1 MAKKNY
7 KVSEEEFKIYYA
19 EVRRM
24 VAGEDNL
31 ALALPLVI
39 IKIVSNSY
47 LYQCQQ
53 FEVEVHHKVFSQLK
67 KMYPNL

>member
-1 MAKKNY
+1 
-7 KVSEEEFKIYYA
+7 
-19 EVRRM
+19 M